1 VRRTILR
8 AIALAAILAL
18 LVPANV
24 AYADPT
30 RPPHPP
36 QPCRPGTVCTQ
47 ADEYDPG
54 GGLSTSATESGGG
67 WTCYSESRNPH
78 SSSHVT
84 GNVNAESYI
93 WCAVPTAVTL
103 HATLYKEF
111 AWFWWRTLDDKWAS
125 GTTAPDFNLFVNSAC
140 QGDLN
145 YRLVTW
151 AYPSGMNSGGSMNT
165 QYVPCQSN
173 P

>member
-1 VRRTILR
+1 MKTR
-8 AIALAAILAL
+8 ARIAWSIVFALVISLSAAGLAS
-18 LVPANV
+18 
-24 AYADPT
+24 ADPG
-30 RPPHPP
+30 RPPHGPIKP
-36 QPCRPGTVCTQ
+36 M

-54 GGLSTSATESGGG
+54 GGSPNSLTLSGASGY
-67 WTCYSESRNPH
+67 CYSESRDPH

-84 GNVNAESYI
+84 GNVNAEAYI
-93 WCAVPTAVTL
+93 WCSVPTSVTL
-103 HATLYKEF
+103 HAKLYKEF
-111 AWFWWRTLDDKWAS
+111 AWFWWTVLDEKWSPAGS
-125 GTTAPDFNLFVNSAC
+125 TAAPEHSIFVNKAC

-151 AYPSGMNSGGSMNT
+151 AYPSGMNSGVTQNT